1 MKIYIS
7 KEQRKNLQM
16 KFFYAQKKREV
27 RASSLEQTCVNL
39 VKLRK
44 TLRLAWSVVGRW
56 DAGFNKY

>member
-56 DAGFNKY
+56 DTGFNKY